1 MSDERTFP
9 DISFVDPDASAIL
22 SEMITGYES
31 ETGRTLYPADPVRI
45 LLNYVA
51 AVISQERAKINDSA
65 KMNMPRFAR
74 GDYLDSLAEIFRGV
88 ERLEAVPAECILKFT
103 ISAAQEVGV
112 IIPAGTRATADGSI
126 TFSTVSDIVIP
137 AGEVSGTVKAVCD
150 IPGTVGNGYLAGQV
164 KNCVDIFPFFSAVEN
179 LDATGGGSD
188 RESDSGLYERM
199 RESVEGY
206 STAGPAGAYIY
217 HAKSA
222 SALIEDV
229 TATSPS
235 AGNVDIR
242 VLLKNGKFPDQAV
255 LDIVSAALNDE
266 KIRPLT
272 DHVTVYAPTEKAF
285 NVALTYYV
293 ESGGELSLSDA
304 ASAVESAVADYI
316 EWQTAKIGRDIDPSK
331 LIQLVMNTGVKR
343 VVVTSPV
350 YTPVGATEAAKLGT
364 KTVSAGGYEDE

>member
-1 MSDERTFP
+1 MSDERAFP
-9 DISFVDPDASAIL
+9 DISFVDSDASAIL
-22 SEMITGYES
+22 SEMIAGYEA
-31 ETGRTLYPADPVRI
+31 ETGRTLYPADPVRV

-65 KMNMPRFAR
+65 KMNVPRFAR

-88 ERLEAVPAECILKFT
+88 ERLEAVPAECMLIFS
-103 ISAAQEVGV
+103 ISSAQDTGV

-137 AGEVSGTVKAVCD
+137 AGEVSGAVKAVCD
-150 IPGTVGNGYLAGQV
+150 IPGTVGNGYLAGQI
-164 KNCVDIFPFFSAVEN
+164 KSCVDIFPYFSAVEN
-179 LDATGGGSD
+179 LDTTGGGSD

-217 HAKSA
+217 HAKSS

-242 VLLKNGKFPDQAV
+242 VLLKGGKFPDQAV

-272 DHVTVYAPTEKAF
+272 DHVTVSAPTEKAF
-285 NVALTYYV
+285 SVALTYYV
-293 ESGGELSLSDA
+293 ESGGELSLSAA
-304 ASAVESAVADYI
+304 ASAVEGAVAAYI

-331 LIQLVMNTGVKR
+331 LIQLVMNAGVKR

>member
-1 MSDERTFP
+1 MSDERAFP
-9 DISFVDPDASAIL
+9 DISFVDSDALAIL
-22 SEMITGYES
+22 SEMIAGYEA
-31 ETGRTLYPADPVRI
+31 ETGRTLYPADPVRV

-65 KMNMPRFAR
+65 KMNVPRFAR

-88 ERLEAVPAECILKFT
+88 ERLEAVPAECMLKFS
-103 ISAAQEVGV
+103 ISSAQDTGV

-137 AGEVSGTVKAVCD
+137 AGEVSGAVKAVCD
-150 IPGTVGNGYLAGQV
+150 IPGTVGNGYLAGQI
-164 KNCVDIFPFFSAVEN
+164 KSCVDIFPYFSAVEN
-179 LDATGGGSD
+179 LDTTGGGSD

-217 HAKSA
+217 HAKSS

-242 VLLKNGKFPDQAV
+242 VLL
-255 LDIVSAALNDE
+255 
-266 KIRPLT
+266 
-272 DHVTVYAPTEKAF
+272 
-285 NVALTYYV
+285 
-293 ESGGELSLSDA
+293 
-304 ASAVESAVADYI
+304 
-316 EWQTAKIGRDIDPSK
+316 
-331 LIQLVMNTGVKR
+331 
-343 VVVTSPV
+343 
-350 YTPVGATEAAKLGT
+350 
-364 KTVSAGGYEDE
+364 